1 MNANLLTSGVWGASA
16 PQWVPRAKP
25 LVGFPTRCERDAYVL
40 RRNIYR
46 YFPAVDHAILN
57 PKPDGETVS
66 SDEPATPGLRR
77 LLALPQ

>member
-1 MNANLLTSGVWGASA
+1 MGSKG
-16 PQWVPRAKP
+16 KP
-25 LVGFPTRCERDAYVL
+25 LVDFPTRCERICDRDAYVL